1 MNLVTQKSIYIIP
14 ISAISFLKLFILFS
28 AGLIF
33 LYTRIVQGSEN
44 TGSVTGEVSVYDTG
58 FLGKSKKKENRSGV
72 LVYITGFKSAA
83 PDSTPQVVQKNMKFH
98 PEILPIVAGQKVRF
112 PNQDSIYHNVFS
124 VSKSN
129 PFDLGQIK
137 REQNAGIVAFNNPG
151 LVSIFCNI
159 HPQMIAYIIVLN
171 NSAFGMTD
179 KKGKFT
185 IQGIPRGD
193 YKINAWRPNAKRVTK
208 EIKIESDK
216 QSTVHLEIR
225 GSSRTVPHKRKDGS
239 QYPNQGGNNATDY

>member
-1 MNLVTQKSIYIIP
+1 MNLDTEKSRYIIP
-14 ISAISFLKLFILFS
+14 ERLTSLLKLFVLSIVGLF
-28 AGLIF
+28 F
-33 LYTRIVQGSEN
+33 LFPRASHGAEN
-44 TGSVTGEVSVYDTG
+44 TGSVTGEVIVFETG
-58 FLGKSKKKENRSGV
+58 FLGTSKKKENRSSV

-83 PDSTPQVVQKNMKFH
+83 PESTPKVVQKDMKFH

-112 PNQDSIYHNVFS
+112 PNQDDIYHNVFS

-129 PFDLGQIK
+129 PFDLGQN
-137 REQNAGIVAFNNPG
+137 RGAENAGIVAFKNPG

-179 KKGKFT
+179 KNGKFT

-193 YKINAWRPNAKRVTK
+193 YKINAWRPNAKRVTRL
-208 EIKIESDK
+208 IKIESDK
-216 QSTVHLEIR
+216 QSIIHLEIR
-225 GSSRTVPHKRKDGS
+225 GSTRTVPHKRKDGS
-239 QYPNQGGNNATDY
+239 QYPNQGHNNATDY